1 MRKYEQ
7 GGRKMA
13 TEHFLH
19 KFFLALD
26 IRVIIIDKT
35 NIVSLH
41 RRRHFGYTRELNVR
55 DFD

>member
-35 NIVSLH
+35 NIDKPTQEAFWVYK
-41 RRRHFGYTRELNVR
+41 RIKCEGF
-55 DFD
+55 